1 MELLG
6 TAPDA
11 VKQWTALLGLPLLL
25 GIWFAARGCR
35 CRRGRTLE
43 PVEGPDPDPGH
54 DHVQRLD
61 ALIAD
66 ARRALADLLEAT
78 MAAVQEGVG
87 SNFTAA
93 VNSAFEDKLAQPLK
107 VTLDKL
113 GKVVGAIHGL
123 TKDGFPEAKQA
134 VLAGVEQLRTLI
146 SDNHTAH
153 SVAVDSVAQT
163 GKDMMEKLVAMGRS
177 LNGHVEDLH
186 KRVGGTVGEILHL
199 VKPMP
204 GVVVAVKNLGEK
216 ITAQASELKKPV
228 MDCAT
233 MCQDNRQM
241 LQRMREELA
250 TVTEQLN
257 NLHGKIE
264 GLSEA
269 VGELRD
275 RLPERP
281 PLRTP
286 PATAVHAGPPAASTM
301 PAVQPVHFSIADHLT
316 APVPAQQQPP
326 PGPSPSAEVL
336 LQQAMLLMQQ
346 RRH

>member
-1 MELLG
+1 MELLV
-6 TAPDA
+6 TAPDD
-11 VKQWTALLGLPLLL
+11 VKLWTALLGLPLLL

-134 VLAGVEQLRTLI
+134 VLTGVEQLRTLI

-163 GKDMMEKLVAMGRS
+163 GKDMMEKLVAMG
-177 LNGHVEDLH
+177 
-186 KRVGGTVGEILHL
+186 
-199 VKPMP
+199 
-204 GVVVAVKNLGEK
+204 
-216 ITAQASELKKPV
+216 
-228 MDCAT
+228 
-233 MCQDNRQM
+233 
-241 LQRMREELA
+241 
-250 TVTEQLN
+250 
-257 NLHGKIE
+257 
-264 GLSEA
+264 
-269 VGELRD
+269 
-275 RLPERP
+275 
-281 PLRTP
+281 
-286 PATAVHAGPPAASTM
+286 
-301 PAVQPVHFSIADHLT
+301 
-316 APVPAQQQPP
+316 
-326 PGPSPSAEVL
+326 
-336 LQQAMLLMQQ
+336 
-346 RRH
+346 